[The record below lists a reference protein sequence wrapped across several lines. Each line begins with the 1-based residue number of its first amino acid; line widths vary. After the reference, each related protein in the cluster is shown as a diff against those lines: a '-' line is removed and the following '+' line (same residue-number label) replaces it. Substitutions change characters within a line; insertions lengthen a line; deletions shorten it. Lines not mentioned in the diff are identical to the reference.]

1 MRFGPAGGGRGGYT
15 QRTKEIPPDK
25 TSGEDETMNEPLKKK
40 IPKVEARV
48 ASRPHRGSRS
58 LPCWTGPPVRAP
70 YEVVVDLETHG
81 YYNRKSEKSTL
92 L

>member
-1 MRFGPAGGGRGGYT
+1 MKLGPAGGGREDDR

-25 TSGEDETMNEPLKKK
+25 TSGEDETMNEPMKKK
-40 IPKVEARV
+40 
-48 ASRPHRGSRS
+48 SRGRS
-58 LPCWTGPPVRAP
+58 PCCEPTSPRLLLPALLDRHAVRAP

-81 YYNRKSEKSTL
+81 YYSRKSEKSTL